1 MSRTRSVVTQFK
13 GGRTGRSRVVVRAL
27 HDAQSSSVKAAA
39 GGTALR
45 QAAAA
50 PAALP
55 PSSTAC
61 CRETSGGERSAPS
74 RGIPTNTTSISK
86 LATAE
91 GANERP
97 KVERKSGRRRHK
109 SHELRRHLGAPRA
122 RTQVTGLPSLF
133 RALGGRRKLVCD
145 AGSRHTAGHEPHDC
159 ASSHVIYVG
168 RLHKQG
174 QTKPTKSCGSLGA
187 SSRVYLGHADRVR
200 GSLGGCVGRRFMMGT
215 VQLVGVCLV
224 FVCQSARR
232 RLGRPG
238 LIIGV
243 LAVYCLLFSL
253 NAFERLVFPTA

>member
-1 MSRTRSVVTQFK
+1 MGES
-13 GGRTGRSRVVVRAL
+13 A
-27 HDAQSSSVKAAA
+27 
-39 GGTALR
+39 ALR
-45 QAAAA
+45 A
-50 PAALP
+50 
-55 PSSTAC
+55 
-61 CRETSGGERSAPS
+61 GVS
-74 RGIPTNTTSISK
+74 RQIRRAFPN
-86 LATAE
+86 LRPAE
-91 GANERP
+91 GANEP
-97 KVERKSGRRRHK
+97 TNGGRKSGRRRHK

-133 RALGGRRKLVCD
+133 RPSAGRGRRKLVCD

-243 LAVYCLLFSL
+243 LAVYCLFFFRFLIALSFPDRLMECLGTETKAQHKMAAGSPFSG
-253 NAFERLVFPTA
+253 

>member
-1 MSRTRSVVTQFK
+1 M
-13 GGRTGRSRVVVRAL
+13 
-27 HDAQSSSVKAAA
+27 
-39 GGTALR
+39 
-45 QAAAA
+45 
-50 PAALP
+50 
-55 PSSTAC
+55 
-61 CRETSGGERSAPS
+61 
-74 RGIPTNTTSISK
+74 
-86 LATAE
+86 
-91 GANERP
+91 
-97 KVERKSGRRRHK
+97 
-109 SHELRRHLGAPRA
+109 
-122 RTQVTGLPSLF
+122 
-133 RALGGRRKLVCD
+133 CD

-243 LAVYCLLFSL
+243 LAVYCLFFFRFLIALSFPDRLMECLGTETKARQKMAAGSPFSG
-253 NAFERLVFPTA
+253 